1 MALNFPR
8 IFLLKHRIP
17 ARERLELEAA
27 IGAPPLVWAIREA
40 QVVLG
45 VVPTK
50 ERAEFELRKE
60 KVWTEEVTRHEPVV
74 TGATRKRKR
83 KDASP
88 ATKHRRVR
96 GREDVAAT
104 EIITIDSSTE
114 SEAESIVERTSH
126 PSQTSK
132 PTSWPNEGAK
142 GPTLPEDVPSP
153 VTINEE
159 ETELVRD
166 DTIKVVKLDWYRD
179 SVTAGRV
186 LPITKYLVYE
196 GRETPRPQSEPD
208 APKPTTIP
216 RPGKLLL
223 RAKADALYFD
233 KSNVSKN
240 WNHGHKSSEV
250 SVTRPT
256 HLLHQTT
263 SEHEQASKLPP
274 IPDFLHTRYSCQRPT
289 PLHSP
294 NDPFLR
300 QLKKIK
306 QARILNDDKN
316 GVRAYS
322 TAIASIAAY
331 PYTLTSVEEIFH
343 LPGCGDKYAAVFRE
357 WKETGRVQEVDL
369 IDADPRMQVLNE
381 FWNIWGVGDKGAL
394 SLYNKGYRTLDDI
407 VEQEW
412 NQLSRVQQIGLKYY
426 DEFLQKI
433 PRAEVEVIGSKILEY
448 ANKLHKGFEMVI
460 AGGYRR
466 GNMECGDVDVVLSH
480 PDEKATL
487 FFLPD
492 LTSKLEQ
499 HGWITMN
506 LIESVKNSER
516 GQEPVSWKG
525 NSEGT
530 GLAGGGFD
538 TLDKSYVVWQD
549 QNWPTKEADLARNP
563 KAKNPNVHRRVDI
576 IISPWKTAGCA
587 VIGWSGGTTFERDLR
602 WYCKYEKKWKFDS
615 SGVRNRADGRWVDV
629 EDCPGNLLAKEKRA
643 FERLGLIWREP
654 TERCTG

>member
-1 MALNFPR
+1 MALKFPR

-17 ARERLELEAA
+17 TRERLELEAA
-27 IGAPPLVWAIREA
+27 IGAPPLVWAIKEA

-60 KVWTEEVTRHEPVV
+60 KLWTEEVIRHEPPETSVV
-74 TGATRKRKR
+74 GKRKR
-83 KDASP
+83 EDAP
-88 ATKHRRVR
+88 LATKHRRVISR
-96 GREDVAAT
+96 QDTT
-104 EIITIDSSTE
+104 EAITINSITE
-114 SEAESIVERTSH
+114 SNSESQCRGISAPHKSRRSKSSSRQCEAISH
-126 PSQTSK
+126 PSASEHA
-132 PTSWPNEGAK
+132 SS
-142 GPTLPEDVPSP
+142 LLDSD
-153 VTINEE
+153 EE
-159 ETELVRD
+159 EMELTWD
-166 DTIKVVKLDWYRD
+166 DTIKVIRVEWYRD
-179 SVTAGRV
+179 SVTAGRL
-186 LPITKYLVYE
+186 LPIGKYLVYE
-196 GRETPRPQSEPD
+196 GRERARPQKESE
-208 APKPTTIP
+208 APKPNTFP
-216 RPGKLLL
+216 RPEKLISK
-223 RAKADALYFD
+223 AKADALYVD
-233 KSNVSKN
+233 KSAVSKN
-240 WNHGHKSSEV
+240 WSHGQKSAQV
-250 SVTRPT
+250 FVTRPT
-256 HLLHQTT
+256 HLLQQTT

-289 PLHSP
+289 PLCSP
-294 NDPFLR
+294 NDPFIR

-316 GVRAYS
+316 GIRAYS

-331 PYTLTSVEEIFH
+331 PYTLTSVDEILH
-343 LPGCGDKYAAVFRE
+343 LPGCGDKYAAVFKE
-357 WKETGRVQEVDL
+357 WKETGRVREADL
-369 IDADPRMQVLNE
+369 IDADSRLQVLDE

-426 DEFLQKI
+426 DDFQQKI
-433 PRAEVEVIGSKILEY
+433 PRAEVESIGAKILEY
-448 ANKLHKGFEMVI
+448 ATKLHEGFEMVI
-460 AGGYRR
+460 VGGYRR
-466 GNMECGDVDVVLSH
+466 GNAECGDVDVVLSH
-480 PDEKATL
+480 PDENVTS

-492 LTSKLEQ
+492 LTSKLEE

-525 NSEGT
+525 STEGT
-530 GLAGGGFD
+530 GLAGSGFD

-587 VIGWSGGTTFERDLR
+587 VIGWSGGTTFQRDLR

-615 SGVRNRADGRWVDV
+615 SGIRDRADGLWIDA
-629 EDCPGNLLAKEKRA
+629 EDGSGDLLVKEKRV
-643 FERLGLIWREP
+643 FERLGLEWREP
-654 TERCTG
+654 NERCTG